1 MLYVYLLDILGS
13 TYTFIHAINKSKSI
27 FLNNEKS
34 MKTLFTI
41 SIFDIL
47 YKSNKVILVFFILV
61 LINLTGK
68 YYNNTGLHHVF
79 CFSRRTHFSPHKSL
93 PCKESSDFQ
102 NYNAI
107 SFLFALNYGQ
117 IGMGWVGA
125 YKVELYW
132 YASAVFQ
139 HSISPNLIKA
149 SREPQWG
156 LFAFKQC
163 KGQRSGINWTAAL
176 HQTFLLIF
184 QSFFLSSNLTCFQ

>member
-139 HSISPNLIKA
+139 HSISPTNSIRLAESHNEVFLLSNNAKV
-149 SREPQWG
+149 
-156 LFAFKQC
+156 
-163 KGQRSGINWTAAL
+163 KGQASIE
-176 HQTFLLIF
+176 LLRCIKC
-184 QSFFLSSNLTCFQ
+184 FF